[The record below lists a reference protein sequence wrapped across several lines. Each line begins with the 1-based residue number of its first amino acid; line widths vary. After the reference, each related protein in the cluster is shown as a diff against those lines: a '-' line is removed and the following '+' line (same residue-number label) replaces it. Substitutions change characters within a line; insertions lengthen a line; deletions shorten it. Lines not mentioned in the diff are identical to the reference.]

1 MFPRRTI
8 CQIAQFLFLG
18 KKMNQWRKKIP
29 SRFSTSASN
38 WKTFANFQGTF
49 QFFPSLETHMGLLLP
64 LLLLLACRC
73 LTHGPSH
80 PPLLK
85 SLWFLSLSLPFSFSL
100 SLSRSFH
107 LSMQLISFSNN
118 VLVFNHAVGNCFPVQ
133 LSAVCLA
140 DLRFFSVNHSVL
152 FLLPSVCHHLLPCCL

>member
-18 KKMNQWRKKIP
+18 KKMNQWRKK
-29 SRFSTSASN
+29 
-38 WKTFANFQGTF
+38 FQVVF
-49 QFFPSLETHMGLLLP
+49 QLQHQTEKHLPIFKGPFNFFPLWRHTWGFC
-64 LLLLLACRC
+64 CRC
-73 LTHGPSH
+73 CCWLAAALHMVH
-80 PPLLK
+80 HIPPYS
-85 SLWFLSLSLPFSFSL
+85 SLCGFYIYLSLPFSFSL

-107 LSMQLISFSNN
+107 LSMQLISFSSN

-140 DLRFFSVNHSVL
+140 DLC
-152 FLLPSVCHHLLPCCL
+152 FL